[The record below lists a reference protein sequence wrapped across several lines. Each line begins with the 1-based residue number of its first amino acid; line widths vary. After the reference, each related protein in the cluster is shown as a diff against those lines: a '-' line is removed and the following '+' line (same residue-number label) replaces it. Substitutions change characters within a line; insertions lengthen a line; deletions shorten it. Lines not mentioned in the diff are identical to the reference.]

1 MVPWSRIDT
10 VFLDVGNTLISMD
23 FDWVAREIRER
34 GHACTPGALL
44 RAEAAARPPVSELL
58 RQGHSTEPDE
68 IFVLYLRMVFE
79 NIDSLAS
86 AGREATEALAAQL
99 LPVLRLPGRAD
110 RLWSSVLPGV
120 PDALERL
127 RALDLELVVVSNADG
142 SVDRGLRAAGIR
154 HYFSQVLD
162 SAVVGYEKPDP
173 RLFEE
178 ALRRSKSGP
187 ERTLHVGDL
196 FHADVVGAR
205 SAGVHA
211 VLLDPFGD
219 WGDVDCP
226 VFPDL
231 AAVVAEIES
240 HRKSGG

>member
-1 MVPWSRIDT
+1 MVPWSDLDT
-10 VFLDVGNTLISMD
+10 VFLDVGNTLISID

-34 GHACTPGALL
+34 GHACTPEALL
-44 RAEAAARPPVSELL
+44 RAEAAARPPISDLHG
-58 RQGHSTEPDE
+58 RGHSTEPDGT
-68 IFVLYLRMVFE
+68 FVRYLQMVF
-79 NIDSLAS
+79 DRVPTLAG
-86 AGREATEALAAQL
+86 AGDAALEALAAEL
-99 LPVLRLPGRAD
+99 VPVLRLPGRAD
-110 RLWSSVLPGV
+110 RLWSSLMPGV

-127 RALDLELVVVSNADG
+127 RGLGLELLVVSNADG
-142 SVDRGLRAAGIR
+142 SVERGLRAVGIR
-154 HYFSQVLD
+154 HHFTEVLD

-173 RLFEE
+173 RLFHE
-178 ALRRSKSGP
+178 ALRRSSGAP

-219 WGDVDCP
+219 WGQVDCP

-231 AAVVAEIES
+231 AAMVTELER
-240 HRKSGG
+240 HR